1 MMGMKV
7 HRPRPGKPRRRLL
20 AAAGVAAAASLGIAA
35 CGGGAT
41 TTGTVAPSGSN
52 ANASLTPVTVQL
64 ALVPPKMIFMGFYVA
79 QAEGFFARNGLRV
92 TLQGEPTGNQ
102 AVRGLAAGAG
112 VFAAGG
118 TDAVAAADASGGGL
132 VAIWSYGNDDLSV
145 IASDSVKSLS
155 GLKGHSIGITDKSGP
170 AYSLP
175 VLALNS
181 VGLSA
186 NAASYVV
193 LGGRPALVTALASGR
208 IQAAAFHTDDGLTLI
223 KKDPQVHVLAQMGK
237 VAPKW
242 WYGAVAVKKAY
253 AQSHPKVVTGFL
265 TAMIQA
271 QRWMYTHPS
280 QTIAL
285 AIKDTQEDPS
295 VVTQSYKIMAAAHDW
310 VTTAGLD
317 PAAVN
322 FTLGQY
328 RHDGVIPASSTINA
342 SSTIDQ
348 QYINQ
353 VLAKLGSSS

>member
-1 MMGMKV
+1 MKV
-7 HRPRPGKPRRRLL
+7 MHAMRARRARSGRGGL
-20 AAAGVAAAASLGIAA
+20 AAVGALAAVCLGLTA
-35 CGGGAT
+35 CGGGSAS
-41 TTGTVAPSGSN
+41 TGTVGPSGNSGGK
-52 ANASLTPVTVQL
+52 SLTPVTVQL

-79 QAEGFFARNGLRV
+79 QAEGFFTRNGLSV

-118 TDAVAAADASGGGL
+118 TDAVAAADANGGGL
-132 VAIWSYGNDDLSV
+132 VAIWSYGADDLSV
-145 IASDSVKSLS
+145 IASDSVKSLA
-155 GLKGHSIGITDKSGP
+155 GLKGQNIGITDKSGP

-186 NAASYVV
+186 DAAHYVV

-223 KKDPQVHVLAQMGK
+223 QKDPKVHVLAQMSK
-237 VAPKW
+237 AAPNW

-253 AQSHPKVVTGFL
+253 AQAHPAVVTGFL

-271 QRWMYTHPS
+271 QRWMYAHPA
-280 QTIAL
+280 QTITL
-285 AIKDTQEDPS
+285 AEKYTLEAPS
-295 VVTQSYKIMAAAHDW
+295 VVTSSYKIMTAAHDW
-310 VTTAGLD
+310 VTGAGLD

-322 FTLGQY
+322 FTLNAY
-328 RHDGVIPASSTINA
+328 RHDGVIPSSSTINA

-348 QYINQ
+348 SYINQ
-353 VLAKLGSSS
+353 VLAKLGPGS